1 MPLGFVDFVM
11 DKLMQK
17 PERTGKVLV
26 FVSCHGHQSL
36 LKPPNPQYGGG
47 LMQPAPPPANKLPGS
62 NPMLLCCH
70 PTFYNHH
77 FHHETFL

>member
-11 DKLMQK
+11 DKLMRK

-36 LKPPNPQYGGG
+36 LKPPNPQYGG
-47 LMQPAPPPANKLPGS
+47 ANAASPPPANKLPGS